1 MTYDKKNGAT
11 MASTT
16 IPATSVDGDPTPILR
31 TTVGPLDEQSH
42 SASVRIGGAL
52 CAVTAGDHARQLG
65 DLVDQG
71 YTDVRVELDG
81 LLLCTSD
88 GLDLWDEIQH
98 RLDPVDGHLTL
109 SGASGVVR
117 RVLDVVSRS
126 DMHFCPTVLPAA

>member
-1 MTYDKKNGAT
+1 

-16 IPATSVDGDPTPILR
+16 TRTTTTSGDSQAILR
-31 TTVGPLDEQSH
+31 TTLGPHDDVNH
-42 SASVRIGGAL
+42 SASVRIGGQL
-52 CAVTAGDHARQLG
+52 CAVTAAAHARQLG

-71 YTDVRVELDG
+71 YTDVRVELEG

-88 GLDLWDEIQH
+88 GLDLWDDLQH

-117 RVLDVVSRS
+117 RVLDVVTSS
-126 DMHFCPTVLPAA
+126 TMHFCPTVVPAA

>member
-1 MTYDKKNGAT
+1 

-16 IPATSVDGDPTPILR
+16 IPTASVSGEPTPILR
-31 TTVGPLDEQSH
+31 STVDSLDELHH

-52 CAVTAGDHARQLG
+52 CAITASDHARELG

-71 YTDVRVELDG
+71 YTDVRVELGG

-88 GLDLWDEIQH
+88 GLDLWDDLQH
-98 RLDPVDGHLTL
+98 RLDPVAGHLTL

-117 RVLDVVSRS
+117 RVLDVVAAS